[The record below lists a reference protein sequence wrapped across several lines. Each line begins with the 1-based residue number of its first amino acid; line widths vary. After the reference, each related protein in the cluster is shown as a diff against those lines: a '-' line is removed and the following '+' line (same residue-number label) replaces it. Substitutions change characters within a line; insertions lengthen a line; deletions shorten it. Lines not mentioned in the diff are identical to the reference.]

1 MKIVLANDDMQI
13 GSAKFSITTNKD
25 VHIFDDRFV
34 HNLLEKEDYKN
45 QSIIKSEFGSHCS
58 LRRLK
63 TTED

>member
-34 HNLLEKEDYKN
+34 HNLLENIKENKEDGKV
-45 QSIIKSEFGSHCS
+45 E
-58 LRRLK
+58 
-63 TTED
+63 